1 MEISQFSLFGK
12 LETSQ
17 IRICRAAKSRR
28 EKFLPTRVPAMSTS
42 SCVSPGLRRYPV
54 KTSTWVTRC
63 SGSAHRSGGSPE
75 AFIVLQVYCDRP
87 GSGRPHRR
95 PIRLP
100 RGRPPHFPSRLFA
113 WLPSHPRNVCLG
125 PCTHAN
131 LRKWKSLKSITTL
144 FRESISAIRLKII
157 FWQKKNANLHTSCIK
172 R

>member
-1 MEISQFSLFGK
+1 MSSCKISKREIFADASTGDVHVVL
-12 LETSQ
+12 
-17 IRICRAAKSRR
+17 
-28 EKFLPTRVPAMSTS
+28 RVP
-42 SCVSPGLRRYPV
+42 VSPGLRRYPV

-144 FRESISAIRLKII
+144 FRESISTIRLKII
-157 FWQKKNANLHTSCIK
+157 FCKKK
-172 R
+172 RKFTYKLY